1 MAGETILVV
10 DDGRENREFV
20 VDYVLKPNG
29 YGALTA
35 KDGKEGLEMAL
46 AYRPDL
52 ILLDLQMPRM
62 TGIEVLEHLS
72 AANADIPVILMTF
85 HGSEDVAIEVY
96 RLGVRDY
103 LKKPFSVDE
112 MLSAIERSLTESRL
126 RHEKNVLTDR
136 VLQANRDLQSRIHEL
151 NVLYKVGKNVTAI
164 LDIEALLP
172 RVVDAAAQVTQAE
185 KAVLYLIS
193 DGGLV
198 CRAHKLPE
206 HEQAQAT
213 HTPSNDRLATQVMQ
227 QGQSVIF
234 SPADLA
240 EQGSELQSAVYV
252 PLIFRERIIGILGV
266 QHVQAGHQPFGRHD
280 SALLNTLSD
289 YAAIAII
296 NSHNYEGLR
305 LLKER
310 ESAQIRESFEKFVP
324 PTVVQRVLEDP
335 DSVVLGGQRQN
346 VSVLFADIH
355 GFSQWSDQA
364 APEQVV
370 EIMND
375 YFRLAADVILPLGG
389 TLEKFF
395 GDGLMAVF
403 NMTDRNDEDKIY
415 QAAEAALGLVH
426 LSTELSQRWQQSL
439 NFSVG
444 VSTGPAVVG
453 YIGTEQFMNYTA
465 VGDAVSL
472 AKRLQE
478 HATPGKV
485 FVDAAVVS
493 GLGALAQAQ
502 PLGELKIRG
511 RKNPARIYELRSL
524 NARR

>member
-35 KDGKEGLEMAL
+35 KDGQEGLEMAL

-62 TGIEVLEHLS
+62 NGIEVLQHLS
-72 AANADIPVILMTF
+72 QENADIPVILMTF

-112 MLSAIERSLTESRL
+112 MLEAIERSLTEKRL

-136 VLQANRDLQSRIHEL
+136 VLHANRDLQMRIQEL

-172 RVVDAAAQVTQAE
+172 RIVDAAAQVTQAE
-185 KAVLYLIS
+185 KAVLYLIVE
-193 DGGLV
+193 GGLV
-198 CRAHKLPE
+198 CRALKQPDQE
-206 HEQAQAT
+206 HAQAVNQT
-213 HTPSNDRLATQVMQ
+213 STDRLALQVVQ
-227 QGQSVIF
+227 QGQSVVF
-234 SPADLA
+234 GPAELAGHSP
-240 EQGSELQSAVYV
+240 EVHSAVYV
-252 PLIFRERIIGILGV
+252 PLIFRERVIGILGV
-266 QHVQAGHQPFGRHD
+266 QHVREGLTPFSRHD

-289 YAAIAII
+289 YASIAII
-296 NSHNYEGLR
+296 NSHNYEALR
-305 LLKER
+305 VMKER
-310 ESAQIRESFEKFVP
+310 ESAQIRETFEKFVP
-324 PTVVQRVLEDP
+324 PAVVQHVLEDA
-335 DSVVLGGQRQN
+335 DSVALGGQRQN
-346 VSVLFADIH
+346 VTVLFADIH
-355 GFSQWSDQA
+355 GFSQWSDEA
-364 APEQVV
+364 TPEQVV
-370 EIMND
+370 EILND
-375 YFRLAADVILPLGG
+375 YFHLAAEVILPLGG
-389 TLEKFF
+389 TLDKFF

-403 NMTDRNDEDKIY
+403 NAPNHQGQHMYK
-415 QAAEAALGLVH
+415 AAEAALGLVH
-426 LSTELSQRWQQSL
+426 LGEELSARWQQSL

-444 VSTGPAVVG
+444 LSTGPAVVG

-478 HATPGKV
+478 HAAPGKV
-485 FVDAAVVS
+485 FADSAVIT
-493 GLGALAQAQ
+493 GLGNLVQAQ

-524 NARR
+524 NTR